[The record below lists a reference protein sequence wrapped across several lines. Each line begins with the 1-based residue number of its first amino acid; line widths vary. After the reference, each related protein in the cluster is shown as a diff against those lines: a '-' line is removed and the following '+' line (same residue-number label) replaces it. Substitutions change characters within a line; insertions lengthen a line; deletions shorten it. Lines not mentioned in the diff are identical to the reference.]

1 MTVMNEFCCDTSKIF
16 CCNSL
21 LSALT
26 FFKFALNIHPTV
38 MNLAQKGEKKRSLAP
53 KRLEVSWLKI
63 SS

>member
-1 MTVMNEFCCDTSKIF
+1 MTVINEFCCDTSKIF

-38 MNLAQKGEKKRSLAP
+38 MNLAQKGEKKEIFGA
-53 KRLEVSWLKI
+53 
-63 SS
+63 